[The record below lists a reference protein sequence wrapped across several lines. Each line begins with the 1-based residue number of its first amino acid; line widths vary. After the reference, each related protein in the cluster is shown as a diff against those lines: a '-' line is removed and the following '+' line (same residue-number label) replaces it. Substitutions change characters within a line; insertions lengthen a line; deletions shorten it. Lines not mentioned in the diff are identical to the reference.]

1 MTGFGKI
8 LILPVLFIAGTLPL
22 PAQNPSHDSTFN
34 IASSGIRFP
43 HGIEAS
49 RLKLSA
55 GFSMVRPPK
64 DMLETAIQ
72 APLVNFHATYSL
84 PWHLS
89 VEGDLT
95 TILVSNQLSMGPGI
109 SFSSGNFGFRAGYN
123 IAYVAGF
130 LNQFGFDNSTRAWIN
145 YPNISLGCELN
156 KIAFTF
162 RGESVIVSSISTSS
176 GDNELTRSRNFFNG
190 FTGALYIE
198 QRLHR
203 NRVFVIGFKNSYVKY
218 YWPTWMAFST
228 FNRFYN
234 IPELYFSW
242 IL

>member
-1 MTGFGKI
+1 MTRTGQI
-8 LILPVLFIAGTLPL
+8 LILSALIMAKTLPFL
-22 PAQNPSHDSTFN
+22 AQESFNDSTFS
-34 IASSGIRFP
+34 IASSAIHFP
-43 HGIEAS
+43 HNFETS

-64 DMLETAIQ
+64 DMLETAVQ
-72 APLVNFHATYSL
+72 APLINFHATYSL

-89 VEGDLT
+89 LEGDLT
-95 TILVSNQLSMGPGI
+95 TILVSNQLSIGPGLT
-109 SFSSGNFGFRAGYN
+109 FATGNFGFKAGYN

-145 YPNISLGCELN
+145 YPNVSIGYKLN
-156 KIAFTF
+156 KMAFTLKA
-162 RGESVIVSSISTSS
+162 ESVLVSYVSTSS
-176 GDNELTRSRNFFNG
+176 GDNELTLYRNFFNG
-190 FTGALYIE
+190 YTGALYIE

-203 NRVFVIGFKNSYVKY
+203 NRVFVIGFKDSYVKY
-218 YWPTWMAFST
+218 YWPTWMVFST